1 MRFFYKTNMKT
12 QAYIYLESDQ
22 VYGDYID
29 HFYNE
34 HNIKCMRIMLR
45 VKIGN
50 LFYSGSFIFKDFSS
64 WILGE
69 LIHCEINFLCYD
81 GELNFFKNYELHNL
95 KNERIGLIYFTDVL

>member
-34 HNIKCMRIMLR
+34 HNVKCMRIMLR

-50 LFYSGSFIFKDFSS
+50 LWQSK
-64 WILGE
+64 
-69 LIHCEINFLCYD
+69 
-81 GELNFFKNYELHNL
+81 
-95 KNERIGLIYFTDVL
+95 T

>member
-34 HNIKCMRIMLR
+34 HNVKCMRIMLR
-45 VKIGN
+45 VKLKSILL
-50 LFYSGSFIFKDFSS
+50 LFIYIQRLLFMDIRRAYS
-64 WILGE
+64 L
-69 LIHCEINFLCYD
+69 
-81 GELNFFKNYELHNL
+81 
-95 KNERIGLIYFTDVL
+95 

>member
-1 MRFFYKTNMKT
+1 MKT

-45 VKIGN
+45 VK
-50 LFYSGSFIFKDFSS
+50 L
-64 WILGE
+64 E
-69 LIHCEINFLCYD
+69 
-81 GELNFFKNYELHNL
+81 
-95 KNERIGLIYFTDVL
+95 IYFTPVHLYSKTSLHGY